1 MKLRRSCG
9 IEHGFDHEDE
19 LVPGFPAVDD
29 RWRVFG
35 AWRDVA
41 HLADERIAHTIHR
54 DAHAIAVLD
63 RTDARFWNEYAHFDI
78 LRRQQ
83 RDHRFA
89 SCDPFTL
96 TVERVIN
103 QTCLRRRLPFLQE
116 TPVRLSK
123 PSLILISCRTSA

>member
-1 MKLRRSCG
+1 MKTSLSRVS
-9 IEHGFDHEDE
+9 
-19 LVPGFPAVDD
+19 LLDD

-123 PSLILISCRTSA
+123 PSLILISCRTSAIQILCGSHTS